1 MGTPDPPLIHYIIV
15 RRDIRRTVRGSG
27 IGALAAQVAHAA
39 GESFAAWEARYHWT
53 PRGTIACVLGV
64 PNERALKHVLQ
75 RLDDAGIKCN
85 AIYEPDA
92 PWNGALMAIGVWPM
106 PLTSPA
112 RKTLSRL
119 KLL

>member
-1 MGTPDPPLIHYIIV
+1 MTDDIPMIHYIIV
-15 RRDIRRTVRGSG
+15 RRDIRRTVRGSAL
-27 IGALAAQVAHAA
+27 GALAAQVAHAA
-39 GESFAAWEARYHWT
+39 GESFASWEARYHWT

-64 PNERALKHVLQ
+64 PNEAAIKRVLKK
-75 RLDDAGIKCN
+75 LDKAGVKCN

-106 PLTSPA
+106 SLNNPA
-112 RKTLSRL
+112 RKTFKRL